1 MAVIPTYPGI
11 YVEELSSGVRTVAA
25 LPTSITAFVGR
36 ALRGPTDTYDIPDQ
50 VPAVINSYADYERL
64 FGGLWTESAMS
75 YAVRDF
81 YRNGGG
87 QALIVRLFEPA
98 GQSVAQVVLATTG
111 HDAGGVS
118 TGPGAPLNLVSAN
131 PGSWGNRL
139 RVTLDDNTRP
149 YEAGEALG
157 TLFNLKIELVPDTG
171 VASLQQLP
179 DLGTRVEEVYSNVS
193 CVPGLPN
200 SLDTVLLNRSKL
212 IRVDGTLT
220 SAKPDSGV
228 VNVSVQADDGAVLQ
242 SGNFSG
248 SETLRTGIHSLLK
261 ADLFN
266 LLCIP
271 PYKADGEVDDTVVT
285 EAATLCRG
293 RRAFFI
299 LDSPNAWD
307 EVSDAVSGVNTIS
320 AMVGTD
326 NARNAALFFPRLR
339 MPNPLRQNQL
349 ESFAS
354 CGAVAGVFART
365 DVQRGVWKAPAG
377 LDAGLTGVSGL
388 TVPLTDAENGQLNPL
403 GLNCLRTMPGAGP
416 LIWGSR
422 TLRGADRLADSDW
435 KYIPVRRLAL
445 FLEESVFRGTQ
456 WAVFEPNDEPL
467 WSQLRMNIVAFLQT
481 LFRQGA
487 FQGSSPR
494 EAYFVKCDRST
505 TTQTDV
511 NNGIVNI
518 VIGYAPLKPAEF
530 IILKFQ
536 QMAGQVQS

>member
-1 MAVIPTYPGI
+1 MAVIPTYPGV
-11 YVEELSSGVRTVAA
+11 YVEELSSGVRSVAA

-36 ALRGPTDTYDIPDQ
+36 ALRGPTDLYDVPDQ
-50 VPAVINSYADYERL
+50 VPAVTNSYADYERL

-87 QALIVRLFEPA
+87 QALIVRLYQA
-98 GQSVAQVVLATTG
+98 NAQSVARIVLATTG
-111 HDAGGVS
+111 HDAGGAA
-118 TGPGAPLNLVSAN
+118 TGPGADLNLVSAN

-139 RVTLDDNTRP
+139 RVTIDDNTRP
-149 YEAGEALG
+149 NEPGEALES
-157 TLFNLKIELVPDTG
+157 LFNLKIELVPDSG

-179 DLGTRVEEVYSNVS
+179 DLGTRVEEIHSNVS

-212 IRVDGTLT
+212 MRVEGVLT
-220 SAKPDSGV
+220 SAKPDTGAA
-228 VNVSVQADDGAVLQ
+228 NVSVQADDGAALA
-242 SGNFSG
+242 SGNFTG
-248 SETLRTGIHSLLK
+248 SAAARTGVHALLK

-266 LLCIP
+266 MLCIP
-271 PYKADGEVDDTVVT
+271 PYTAAGEVEDTVVT

-293 RRAFFI
+293 RRAFLI

-307 EVSDAVSGVNTIS
+307 EISDAVSGVNAIS
-320 AMVGTD
+320 ATVGTD
-326 NARNAALFFPRLR
+326 NARNAAVFFPRLR

-377 LDAGLTGVSGL
+377 LDAGLTGVSAL
-388 TVPLTDAENGQLNPL
+388 TVPMTDSENGQLNPL
-403 GLNCLRTMPGAGP
+403 GVNCLRSMPGAGP

-422 TLRGADRLADSDW
+422 TLRGADRLADTDW

-445 FLEESVFRGTQ
+445 FLEESIFRGTQ

-467 WSQLRMNIVAFLQT
+467 WSQLRMNIGAFLQT

-530 IILKFQ
+530 VILKFQ

>member
-1 MAVIPTYPGI
+1 MPVIATYPGV
-11 YVEELSSGVRTVAA
+11 YVEELSSGVRSVAA

-36 ALRGPTDTYDIPDQ
+36 ALRGPTDLYDVPDQ

-87 QALIVRLFEPA
+87 QALIVRLFQA
-98 GQSVAQVVLATTG
+98 NGQSVARVVVSTTS
-111 HDAGGVS
+111 HDSGGTA
-118 TGPGAPLNLVSAN
+118 TGPGSPLNLISAT
-131 PGSWGNRL
+131 PGAWGNRL
-139 RVTLDDNTRP
+139 RVTIDHDTRP
-149 YEAGEALG
+149 HESAEALA
-157 TLFNLKIELVPDTG
+157 TLFNLKLELIPDTG

-179 DLGTRVEEVYSNVS
+179 DLGTAVGEIYTNVS
-193 CVPGLPN
+193 SVAGLPN
-200 SLDTVLLNRSKL
+200 SLDTVLRNKSKL
-212 IRVDGTLT
+212 MRVEGLLPG
-220 SAKPDSGV
+220 AQPDIGV
-228 VNVSVQADDGAVLQ
+228 DHVSLEANDGAVLA
-242 SGNFSG
+242 SGNFTAS
-248 SETLRTGIHSLLK
+248 SATRTGVHALLK

-266 LLCIP
+266 MLCIP
-271 PYKADGEVDDTVVT
+271 PYTASGDVDNTVLT
-285 EAATLCRG
+285 EAAKLCRD
-293 RRAFFI
+293 RRAFLI
-299 LDSPNAWD
+299 IDAPSAWD
-307 EVSDAVSGVNTIS
+307 EISDAVSGVNAIAAT
-320 AMVGTD
+320 VGTD
-326 NARNAALFFPRLR
+326 NARNAAVFFPRLR

-349 ESFAS
+349 EAFAS
-354 CGAVAGVFART
+354 CGSVAGVFART
-365 DVQRGVWKAPAG
+365 DSQRGVWKAPAG
-377 LDAGLTGVSGL
+377 LEAGLVGVSAL
-388 TVPLTDAENGQLNPL
+388 TVPMTDLENGQLNPL
-403 GLNCLRTMPGAGP
+403 GVNCLRAMPGTGP
-416 LIWGSR
+416 VIWGSR

-445 FLEESVFRGTQ
+445 FMEESIFRGTQ

-467 WSQLRMNIVAFLQT
+467 WSQLRMNIGAFLQT

-518 VIGYAPLKPAEF
+518 IIGYAPLKPAEF
-530 IILKFQ
+530 VILKFQ